1 MGKASVASIAR
12 EHFSTLKDDSGRFN
26 LIDIVF
32 QIAMPILAGGLVL
45 LSGWVVS
52 DAGAMVTGVSI
63 VAALMGAMAVL
74 IFQIRLSI
82 PEDKRLDVYDYMLVD
97 EVFSNILWA
106 ILVGFALSLILVLY
120 QSFNAKDVPIVGA
133 CVTSIV
139 AASGLHF
146 VIVVGMCLKRL
157 NIAYMRIAAKRG

>member
-1 MGKASVASIAR
+1 M
-12 EHFSTLKDDSGRFN
+12 
-26 LIDIVF
+26 
-32 QIAMPILAGGLVL
+32 
-45 LSGWVVS
+45 
-52 DAGAMVTGVSI
+52 TGVSI